1 MSRLVCLVLLT
12 IAMCSGEALSAGPET
27 PPGWS
32 GCLPRQSGTAERLDP
47 AVGLDLVRGDGGAYR
62 LAGIEAPP
70 TGAGLAAFA
79 LATALEARLAG
90 TAASVEPL
98 GPADRWDRTPA
109 LVAVAGQPL
118 AALLVRDG
126 LARVRPD
133 ETPSLCL
140 RQLLRI
146 EEEARRGRRGLW
158 GEPDAVVE
166 APAAAGRTDL
176 NGRFTIVEGRVT
188 RVRHGRINIYL
199 NFGTISRHDLSVT
212 VQKRSL
218 QRLEA
223 SGMTWAA
230 LEGRRVRVRGIV
242 AGTGRS
248 TLTIGRPEE
257 IERLD

>member
-1 MSRLVCLVLLT
+1 MSRLVFLALLLGAVAPT
-12 IAMCSGEALSAGPET
+12 GASAAAPDT

-32 GCLPRQSGTAERLDP
+32 GCLPRRAVTAERLNP
-47 AVGLDLVRGDGGAYR
+47 AIGLDLLREEGGTYR
-62 LAGIEAPP
+62 LAGLDAPP
-70 TGAGLAAFA
+70 PGAGFAAFA
-79 LATALEARLAG
+79 LAAALEARLAG
-90 TAASVEPL
+90 AVASVETL
-98 GPADRWDRTPA
+98 APADRWDRSPA
-109 LVAVAGQPL
+109 LVALGGQPL

-133 ETPSLCL
+133 ETPPLCL
-140 RQLLRI
+140 RQLLRL

-166 APAAAGRTDL
+166 AGAAGRADL
-176 NGRFTIVEGRVT
+176 NGRFTIVEGRVARIRRG
-188 RVRHGRINIYL
+188 RVNIYL
-199 NFGTISRHDLSVT
+199 NFGMISRHDLSVT

-242 AGTGRS
+242 AGTGRP
-248 TLTIGRPEE
+248 TLAIGRPEE